1 MRYTKRKSCAK
12 PQKKKRCKSFPKTS
26 RWFSSGFDSH
36 LGNNN
41 N

>member
-1 MRYTKRKSCAK
+1 MRKGCAK
-12 PQKKKRCKSFPKTS
+12 PYKKKRCKSLPKIR